1 MSLRI
6 KMWLVSAL
14 VVFGLTAIVA
24 ISLFTLRQA
33 TQQDNVARVKQLLTS
48 TYQTVVELE
57 RLAANG
63 TLTDDEA
70 QAIATRLL
78 RNNIYH
84 ESEYVYVA
92 DANLDFVAAPLD
104 PELHGTSFHE
114 FIDSNGHSVGDILLN
129 ALDTAGDQLATYPWT
144 QAQDDGSVEDKLSI
158 AQRSPRWQWIVG
170 TGIGFDEANARFWS
184 SAQQLL
190 LISIALA
197 AIILIPVQLTV
208 RTILR
213 DLGGDPKTVLADVR
227 RVADGDLTDTGSETI
242 TSDDEHSIA
251 ASVRTM
257 RHSLRDLISAIH
269 RSGETLNQVSDDI
282 VQRAE
287 TSTGKA
293 AEQRQT
299 TEKIAGAAE
308 TFNQQTQQAMSQ
320 AQQAG
325 QQTRQASTIA
335 DQGQTLISDAVE
347 RFSHIDQSVQATQE
361 SIETLVHRI
370 ENISSVISV
379 IDAVAE
385 QTNLLALNAAIE
397 AARAGEQGRGFAVVA
412 DEVRQLASRTTEATR
427 EIDETIHAVQESSRE
442 TRHKMSDMVEA
453 LNAGVE
459 QTREGGKTVKAI
471 LVETQAVERLVSDIE
486 SALAE
491 HVTTSQEILHD
502 LDEVKTYSAEVNTA
516 AQDTLGRARDIVS
529 AANQLTELLTRFRV

>member
-63 TLTDDEA
+63 TLTDEEA